1 MVINMNVKFKPS
13 PIFTKCEVPIQIGD
27 IIKTNHGCEGF
38 VTEISLLST
47 YSVRDSIEGKGK
59 RNNVSI
65 SFNWEVTKQG
75 RGSNASP
82 VGTITCGY
90 LHSKVGCDHYEKCN
104 WFNHNYGLDETVLDR
119 NNPICKSAFSDIHF
133 FANSAIYK
141 QIGKNLFNGVNCTIA
156 PDNMPTNYYVEKMNR
171 KVTLEQD
178 QIHSEQ
184 EKKEKRKENYPDFD
198 QETQE
203 SQDQKKKDFLD
214 VMERLYNSV
223 GELDK
228 LIKECQNLKTKL
240 NEILE
245 K

>member
-1 MVINMNVKFKPS
+1 MNVKFKPS
-13 PIFTKCEVPIQIGD
+13 PIFAKCEVPIQIGD

-65 SFNWEVTKQG
+65 FFNWEVTKQG
-75 RGSNASP
+75 KGSNASP

-90 LHSKVGCDHYEKCN
+90 LHSKVGCDYSEKCN

-133 FANSAIYK
+133 FADSTIYK
-141 QIGKNLFNGVNCTIA
+141 QIGKNLFDGVNCTIA

-171 KVTLEQD
+171 RVILEQE
-178 QIHSEQ
+178 QIHSKQEEKVQKAQEEQ
-184 EKKEKRKENYPDFD
+184 NQIYSEFD
-198 QETQE
+198 
-203 SQDQKKKDFLD
+203 QDQKKKDFLD
-214 VMERLYNSV
+214 AMERLYNSV
-223 GELDK
+223 DELDK

-245 K
+245 E